1 MSSINI
7 SKYLAVS
14 KERIILNPSDE
25 FYINYLKP
33 YYIVTKDGQYLFA
46 STQKGRRPDQV
57 HYMVPKDYKLGTG
70 QKGFDIDTGKAIFS
84 IVMDYLRE
92 KPKLIVADGIQGENG
107 YEVGIRTIVSVENPH
122 SAYISWMGKMMVFPP
137 KDEVKPS
144 CYNFIVPEK
153 LPEEYVNRI
162 KKAWPDYNDN
172 EPLSLYD
179 FTEMKNDIRC
189 VLNLGIDYF
198 GGAFKKPNLTMVW
211 NRGESDGMISFHAG
225 LSESSVIIGLSGTGK
240 TTLTVGPNLEQ
251 DDAILGKI
259 ISKEGKI
266 VDVKLVGLEAASFA
280 KSEGLSEK
288 SPEYPGLM
296 KSKDRKHIVLAMN
309 IDCEGAEY
317 VRRNINGYNVE
328 IPESTGNIG
337 SLICKSYE
345 KSKTTNGRFI
355 FLFSDLNSSWG
366 KKDKYL
372 RNFVLSFKRY
382 DIFNPIIKVTD
393 PLMAVGFDSACESI
407 ITSAVSGKIPG
418 TRVRSYSATDFMAR
432 EQAEQAIL
440 KKKVFYDM
448 GLGQNGKINFLIINT
463 GFVGEFDLEGK
474 SIGGEK
480 ITVSDSK
487 TLLKLSTHELIKN
500 WIKDPVYGYLVP
512 SPKELSDVHGMKN
525 FGERF
530 NPLNYYS
537 PHDYLEFVKIDIKER
552 KDFLHNIFSS
562 QIKFANLED
571 VIGVWDEIRIPSPKE
586 IKNFYDTYYS

>member
-1 MSSINI
+1 MSGVNVSE
-7 SKYLAVS
+7 YLTIPE
-14 KERIILNPSDE
+14 ERIILNPSDE

-33 YYIVTKDGQYLFA
+33 YYVITKDGQYLFA

-57 HYMVPKDYKLGTG
+57 HYMIPKGYKLGTG

-84 IVMDYLRE
+84 IVMNYLKDGPR
-92 KPKLIVADGIQGENG
+92 LIVADGIQGENG
-107 YEVGIRTIVSVENPH
+107 YEVGIRSIVSVANPH
-122 SAYISWMGKMMVFPP
+122 SAYISWMGKMMVFSP
-137 KDEVKPS
+137 KDGIKPS

-153 LPEEYVNRI
+153 LPEEYVNQI
-162 KKAWPDYNDN
+162 KKVWPEYNEN

-179 FTEMKNDIRC
+179 FTGMKNDIRC

-211 NRGESDGMISFHAG
+211 NRGESDEMISFHAG

-251 DDAILGKI
+251 DDAILGKVI
-259 ISKEGKI
+259 AKDDKI
-266 VDVKLVGLEAASFA
+266 VDLKLVGLEAASFA

-296 KSKDRKHIVLAMN
+296 KSRDKKHIVLAMN
-309 IDCEGAEY
+309 IDCEGVDY
-317 VRRNINGYNVE
+317 VKKNISGYDVE
-328 IPESTGNIG
+328 VPVATGDAG
-337 SLICKSYE
+337 SLLTKSYE
-345 KSKTTNGRFI
+345 KSGTTNGRFI

-382 DIFNPIIKVTD
+382 DIFNPLVKVTD
-393 PLMAVGFDSACESI
+393 PRMAVAFDSACESI
-407 ITSAVSGKIPG
+407 ITSAISGKIPG
-418 TRVRSYSATDFMAR
+418 TRVRSYSATDFMVR
-432 EQAEQAIL
+432 EQAKQAVL

-463 GFVGEFDLEGK
+463 GFVGEFNLEGK

-480 ITVSDSK
+480 ITVYDSK
-487 TLLKLSTHELIKN
+487 TLLKLSTHGLIKN
-500 WIKDPVYGYLVP
+500 WIKDPVYGYLIP

-525 FGERF
+525 FEERF

-552 KDFLHNIFSS
+552 KDFLHKIFSS
-562 QIKFANLED
+562 QINFTNLED
-571 VIGVWDEIRIPSPKE
+571 VISVWDEIKIPSPKE
-586 IKNFYDTYYS
+586 IKNFYDTHY

>member
-337 SLICKSYE
+337 SLLCKSYE

-487 TLLKLSTHELIKN
+487 TLLKLSTHGLIKN
-500 WIKDPVYGYLVP
+500 WIKDPVYGYLIP
-512 SPKELSDVHGMKN
+512 SPKELSEVHGMKN

-586 IKNFYDTYYS
+586 IKNFYDTFYS

>member
-1 MSSINI
+1 MSGFN
-7 SKYLAVS
+7 VS
-14 KERIILNPSDE
+14 EDLTIPEDRIFLNPSDE

-33 YYIVTKDGQYLFA
+33 YYVITKDGQYLFA

-57 HYMVPKDYKLGTG
+57 HYMVPKGYKLGVG
-70 QKGFDIDTGKAIFS
+70 QKGFDIVTGKAIFS
-84 IVMDYLRE
+84 IVMDYLRA

-107 YEVGIRTIVSVENPH
+107 YEVGIRSVVSVENPQ

-137 KDEVKPS
+137 KDGIKPS

-162 KKAWPDYNDN
+162 KKVWPEYNEN

-211 NRGESDGMISFHAG
+211 NRGESDEMISFHAG

-251 DDAILGKI
+251 DDAILGKV
-259 ISKEGKI
+259 ISKDGKI

-309 IDCEGAEY
+309 IDCEGVEY
-317 VRRNINGYNVE
+317 VKKSINGYNVE
-328 IPESTGNIG
+328 IPEATGEVG
-337 SLICKSYE
+337 SLLTKSYE
-345 KSKTTNGRFI
+345 KSGTTNGRFI

-393 PLMAVGFDSACESI
+393 PLMAVAFDSACESI
-407 ITSAVSGKIPG
+407 ITSAISGKVPG

-432 EQAEQAIL
+432 EQADQAVL
-440 KKKVFYDM
+440 KKKVFLDM
-448 GLGQNGKINFLIINT
+448 GLGHNGKINFLIINT

-487 TLLKLSTHELIKN
+487 TLLKLSAHGLIKN
-500 WIKDPVYGYLVP
+500 WVEDPVYGYLVP
-512 SPKELSDVHGMKN
+512 SPKELSEVHSMKN

-552 KDFLHNIFSS
+552 KNFLHNIFSS
-562 QIKFANLED
+562 QSKFAYLED
-571 VIGVWDEIRIPSPKE
+571 IISIWDEIRIPSQKE
-586 IKNFYDTYYS
+586 IKKFYDAYY

>member
-1 MSSINI
+1 MSGFN
-7 SKYLAVS
+7 VS
-14 KERIILNPSDE
+14 EDLIIPEDRIFLNPTEE

-33 YYIVTKDGQYLFA
+33 YYVITKEGQYLFA
-46 STQKGRRPDQV
+46 SIQKGRRPDQV
-57 HYMVPKDYKLGTG
+57 HYMVPKGYKLGVD
-70 QKGFDIDTGKAIFS
+70 QKGFDIDTGKAIFD
-84 IVMDYLRE
+84 IVMDYLRDE
-92 KPKLIVADGIQGENG
+92 PKVIVADGIQGENG
-107 YEVGIRTIVSVENPH
+107 YGVGIRSVVSVANPH

-137 KDEVKPS
+137 KEGVKPS
-144 CYNFIVPEK
+144 CYNFIIPEK
-153 LPEEYVNRI
+153 LPEKYTSQIKEVWPEYNE
-162 KKAWPDYNDN
+162 K

-179 FTEMKNDIRC
+179 FSEMEKDVRRVI
-189 VLNLGIDYF
+189 NLGIDYF

-211 NRGESDGMISFHAG
+211 NRGESDNMISFHAG

-251 DDAILGKI
+251 DDAILGKVI
-259 ISKEGKI
+259 AKDDKI

-309 IDCEGAEY
+309 IDCEGVDY
-317 VRRNINGYNVE
+317 VKKNINGYDVE
-328 IPESTGNIG
+328 IPVATDDAG
-337 SLICKSYE
+337 SLLTKSYE
-345 KSKTTNGRFI
+345 KSGTTNGRFI

-382 DIFNPIIKVTD
+382 DIFNPLVKVTD
-393 PLMAVGFDSACESI
+393 PRMAVAFDSACESI

-432 EQAEQAIL
+432 EQAEQAVL
-440 KKKVFYDM
+440 KKKVFADI
-448 GLGQNGKINFLIINT
+448 GVGQNGKISFLIINT

-487 TLLKLSTHELIKN
+487 TLLKLSTHELIKS
-500 WIKDPVYGYLVP
+500 WVKDPVYGYLIP
-512 SPKELSDVHGMKN
+512 SPKELSEVHGMKN

-537 PHDYLEFVKIDIKER
+537 SHDYLEFVKIDIKER
-552 KDFLHNIFSS
+552 KDFLHKIFSS
-562 QIKFANLED
+562 QSKFAYLED
-571 VIGVWDEIRIPSPKE
+571 IISVWDEIRIPSQKE
-586 IKNFYDTYYS
+586 IKKFYDAHYS

>member
-1 MSSINI
+1 MSGFN
-7 SKYLAVS
+7 VS
-14 KERIILNPSDE
+14 EDLTIPEDRIFLNPSDE

-33 YYIVTKDGQYLFA
+33 YYVITKDGQYLFA

-57 HYMVPKDYKLGTG
+57 HYMVPKGYKLGVG
-70 QKGFDIDTGKAIFS
+70 QKGFDIVTGKAIFS
-84 IVMDYLRE
+84 IVMDYLRA

-107 YEVGIRTIVSVENPH
+107 YEVGIRSVVSVENPQ

-137 KDEVKPS
+137 KDGIKPS

-162 KKAWPDYNDN
+162 KKVWPEYNEN

-211 NRGESDGMISFHAG
+211 NRGESDEMISFHAG

-251 DDAILGKI
+251 DDAILGKV
-259 ISKEGKI
+259 ISKDGKI

-309 IDCEGAEY
+309 IDCEGVEY
-317 VRRNINGYNVE
+317 VKKSINGYNVE
-328 IPESTGNIG
+328 IPEATGEVG
-337 SLICKSYE
+337 SLLTKSYE
-345 KSKTTNGRFI
+345 KSGTTNGRFI

-393 PLMAVGFDSACESI
+393 PLMAVAFDSACESI
-407 ITSAVSGKIPG
+407 ITSAISGKVPG

-432 EQAEQAIL
+432 EQADQAVL
-440 KKKVFYDM
+440 KKKVFLDM
-448 GLGQNGKINFLIINT
+448 GLGHNGKINFLIINT

-487 TLLKLSTHELIKN
+487 TLLKLSAHGLIKN
-500 WIKDPVYGYLVP
+500 WVEDPVYGYLVP
-512 SPKELSDVHGMKN
+512 SPKELSEVHSMKN

-552 KDFLHNIFSS
+552 KNFLHNIFSS
-562 QIKFANLED
+562 QSKFAYLED
-571 VIGVWDEIRIPSPKE
+571 IISIWDEIRIPSQKE
-586 IKNFYDTYYS
+586 IKKFYDVYY

>member
-1 MSSINI
+1 MSGVNI
-7 SKYLAVS
+7 SEDLTIP
-14 KERIILNPSDE
+14 EDRIFLNPSNE
-25 FYINYLKP
+25 FYINYLKS
-33 YYIVTKDGQYLFA
+33 YYVITKDGQYLFA
-46 STQKGRRPDQV
+46 STLKGRMPDKV
-57 HYMVPKDYKLGTG
+57 YYMMPKTYKLGVG

-84 IVMDYLRE
+84 IVMDYLRV

-107 YEVGIRTIVSVENPH
+107 YEVGIRTVVSIENPH

-137 KDEVKPS
+137 KEGVKPS

-162 KKAWPDYNDN
+162 KNVWPAYNEN

-179 FTEMKNDIRC
+179 FTEMKNDIRR

-211 NRGESDGMISFHAG
+211 NRGESDEMISFHAG

-251 DDAILGKI
+251 DDAILGKV
-259 ISKEGKI
+259 ISKDGKI

-309 IDCEGAEY
+309 IDCEGVEY
-317 VRRNINGYNVE
+317 VKKNINGYDVE
-328 IPESTGNIG
+328 VPAITGEAG
-337 SLICKSYE
+337 SLLTKSYE
-345 KSKTTNGRFI
+345 KSGTTNGRFI
-355 FLFSDLNSSWG
+355 FLFSDLNSSWSR
-366 KKDKYL
+366 KDKYL
-372 RNFVLSFKRY
+372 RNYVLSFKRY

-393 PLMAVGFDSACESI
+393 PLMAVAFDSACESI
-407 ITSAVSGKIPG
+407 ITSAISGKIPG

-432 EQAEQAIL
+432 EQAEQAVL
-440 KKKVFYDM
+440 KKKVFFDM

-463 GFVGEFDLEGK
+463 GFVGEFDLDGK

-487 TLLKLSTHELIKN
+487 TLLKLSTNNLIKN

-512 SPKELSDVHGMKN
+512 SPKELSEVHGMKN

-552 KDFLHNIFSS
+552 KNFLHNIFSS
-562 QIKFANLED
+562 QSNFANLED
-571 VIGVWDEIRIPSPKE
+571 VINIWDEIRIPSPKE
-586 IKNFYDTYYS
+586 IKKFYDTYYS

>member
-1 MSSINI
+1 MSGFN
-7 SKYLAVS
+7 VS
-14 KERIILNPSDE
+14 EDLTIPEDRIFLNPSDE

-33 YYIVTKDGQYLFA
+33 YYVITKDGQYLFA

-57 HYMVPKDYKLGTG
+57 HYMVPKGYKLGVG
-70 QKGFDIDTGKAIFS
+70 QKGFDIVTGKAIFS
-84 IVMDYLRE
+84 IVMDYLRA

-107 YEVGIRTIVSVENPH
+107 YEVGIRSVVSVENPQ
-122 SAYISWMGKMMVFPP
+122 SAYISWMGKMMVFPT
-137 KDEVKPS
+137 KDGIKPS

-162 KKAWPDYNDN
+162 KKVWPEYNEN

-211 NRGESDGMISFHAG
+211 NRGESDEMISFHAG

-251 DDAILGKI
+251 DDAILGKV

-309 IDCEGAEY
+309 IDCEGVEY
-317 VRRNINGYNVE
+317 VKKNINGYNVE
-328 IPESTGNIG
+328 IPEVTGEVG
-337 SLICKSYE
+337 ALLTKSYE
-345 KSKTTNGRFI
+345 KSGTTNGRFI

-393 PLMAVGFDSACESI
+393 PLMAVAFDSACESI
-407 ITSAVSGKIPG
+407 ITSAISGKVPG

-432 EQAEQAIL
+432 EQANQAVL
-440 KKKVFYDM
+440 KKKVFLDM

-487 TLLKLSTHELIKN
+487 TLLKLSTNNLIKN

-512 SPKELSDVHGMKN
+512 SPKELSEVHGMKN

-552 KDFLHNIFSS
+552 KNFLHNIFSS
-562 QIKFANLED
+562 QSNFANLED
-571 VIGVWDEIRIPSPKE
+571 VINVWDEIRIPSPKE
-586 IKNFYDTYYS
+586 IKKFYDAYY

>member
-1 MSSINI
+1 MSGFN
-7 SKYLAVS
+7 VS
-14 KERIILNPSDE
+14 EDLTIPEDRIFLNPSDE

-33 YYIVTKDGQYLFA
+33 YYVITKDGQYLFA

-57 HYMVPKDYKLGTG
+57 HYMVPKGYKLGVG
-70 QKGFDIDTGKAIFS
+70 QKGFDIVTGKAIFS
-84 IVMDYLRE
+84 IVMDYLRV

-107 YEVGIRTIVSVENPH
+107 YEVGIRSVVSVENPQ

-137 KDEVKPS
+137 KDGIKPS

-162 KKAWPDYNDN
+162 KKVWPEYNEN

-211 NRGESDGMISFHAG
+211 NRGESDEMISFHAG

-251 DDAILGKI
+251 DDAILGKV
-259 ISKEGKI
+259 ISKDGKI

-309 IDCEGAEY
+309 IDCEGVEY
-317 VRRNINGYNVE
+317 VKKSINGYNVE
-328 IPESTGNIG
+328 IPEATGEVG
-337 SLICKSYE
+337 SLLTKSYE
-345 KSKTTNGRFI
+345 KSGTTNGRFI

-393 PLMAVGFDSACESI
+393 PLMAVAFDSACESI
-407 ITSAVSGKIPG
+407 ITSAISGKVPG

-432 EQAEQAIL
+432 EQADQAVL
-440 KKKVFYDM
+440 KKKVFLDM
-448 GLGQNGKINFLIINT
+448 GLGHNGKINFLIINT

-487 TLLKLSTHELIKN
+487 TLLKLSAHGLIKN
-500 WIKDPVYGYLVP
+500 WVEDPVYGYLVP
-512 SPKELSDVHGMKN
+512 SPKELSEVHSMKN

-552 KDFLHNIFSS
+552 KNFLHNIFSS
-562 QIKFANLED
+562 QSKFAYLED
-571 VIGVWDEIRIPSPKE
+571 IISIWDEIRIPSQKE
-586 IKNFYDTYYS
+586 IKKFYDAYY

>member
-337 SLICKSYE
+337 SLLCKSYE

-487 TLLKLSTHELIKN
+487 TLLKLSTHGLIKN
-500 WIKDPVYGYLVP
+500 WIKDPVYGYLIP
-512 SPKELSDVHGMKN
+512 SPKELSEDHGMKN

-586 IKNFYDTYYS
+586 IKNFYDTFYS

>member
-1 MSSINI
+1 MESFNVSN
-7 SKYLAVS
+7 YLTIP
-14 KERIILNPSDE
+14 KDRIILNPSED

-33 YYIVTKDGQYLFA
+33 YYVITKDGQYLFA

-57 HYMVPKDYKLGTG
+57 HYIVPKGYKLGTD
-70 QKGFDIDTGKAIFS
+70 QKGFDIDIGKAIFR
-84 IVMDYLRE
+84 IVMDYL
-92 KPKLIVADGIQGENG
+92 KDVPQVIVADGIQGENG
-107 YEVGIRTIVSVENPH
+107 YEVGIRSVVSVANPH

-137 KDEVKPS
+137 KDGVKPS
-144 CYNFIVPEK
+144 CYNFIIPEELPEK
-153 LPEEYVNRI
+153 YISQI
-162 KKAWPDYNDN
+162 KKVWPEYNEN

-179 FTEMKNDIRC
+179 FTEMENDVRS

-211 NRGESDGMISFHAG
+211 NKGESDNMISFHAG

-251 DDAILGKI
+251 DDAILGKVI
-259 ISKEGKI
+259 AKAGKI
-266 VDVKLVGLEAASFA
+266 FDVKLVGLEAASFA

-296 KSKDRKHIVLAMN
+296 KSKDGKHIVLAMN
-309 IDCEGAEY
+309 IDCEGVDY
-317 VRRNINGYNVE
+317 VKKNLNGYDIE
-328 IPESTGNIG
+328 IPVSTSKVG
-337 SLICKSYE
+337 SLLTKKYE
-345 KSKTTNGRFI
+345 KSGTTNGRFI

-372 RNFVLSFKRY
+372 RNFILSFKRY
-382 DIFNPIIKVTD
+382 DIFNPLVKVTD
-393 PLMAVGFDSACESI
+393 PRMAVAFDSACESI
-407 ITSAVSGKIPG
+407 ITSAISGKTPG

-432 EQAEQAIL
+432 EQAEQAVL
-440 KKKVFYDM
+440 KKKVFADM
-448 GLGQNGKINFLIINT
+448 GLGQNGKIKFLIINT
-463 GFVGEFDLEGK
+463 GFVGEFDLKGN

-487 TLLKLSTHELIKN
+487 TLLRLSTNGLIKN
-500 WIKDPVYGYLVP
+500 WVKDPVYSYLIP
-512 SPKELSDVHGMKN
+512 SPKELSEVHGMKN

-552 KDFLHNIFSS
+552 KEFLYKIFAS
-562 QIKFANLED
+562 QSKFAYLED
-571 VIGVWDEIRIPSPKE
+571 IISVWDEIKIPHQKE
-586 IKNFYDTYYS
+586 IKKFYDTYY

>member
-1 MSSINI
+1 
-7 SKYLAVS
+7 
-14 KERIILNPSDE
+14 
-25 FYINYLKP
+25 
-33 YYIVTKDGQYLFA
+33 
-46 STQKGRRPDQV
+46 
-57 HYMVPKDYKLGTG
+57 
-70 QKGFDIDTGKAIFS
+70 
-84 IVMDYLRE
+84 
-92 KPKLIVADGIQGENG
+92 
-107 YEVGIRTIVSVENPH
+107 
-122 SAYISWMGKMMVFPP
+122 
-137 KDEVKPS
+137 
-144 CYNFIVPEK
+144 
-153 LPEEYVNRI
+153 
-162 KKAWPDYNDN
+162 
-172 EPLSLYD
+172 
-179 FTEMKNDIRC
+179 
-189 VLNLGIDYF
+189 
-198 GGAFKKPNLTMVW
+198 
-211 NRGESDGMISFHAG
+211 
-225 LSESSVIIGLSGTGK
+225 
-240 TTLTVGPNLEQ
+240 
-251 DDAILGKI
+251 
-259 ISKEGKI
+259 
-266 VDVKLVGLEAASFA
+266 
-280 KSEGLSEK
+280 
-288 SPEYPGLM
+288 M

-337 SLICKSYE
+337 SLLCKSYE

-407 ITSAVSGKIPG
+407 ITSDVSGKIPG

-487 TLLKLSTHELIKN
+487 TLLKLSTHGLIKN
-500 WIKDPVYGYLVP
+500 WIKDPVYGYLIP
-512 SPKELSDVHGMKN
+512 SPKELSEDHGMKN

-586 IKNFYDTYYS
+586 IKNFYDTFYS

>member
-25 FYINYLKP
+25 FYINYLKS

-337 SLICKSYE
+337 SLLCKSYE

-487 TLLKLSTHELIKN
+487 TLLKLSTHGLIKN
-500 WIKDPVYGYLVP
+500 WIKDPVYGYLIP
-512 SPKELSDVHGMKN
+512 SPKELSEVHGMKN

-586 IKNFYDTYYS
+586 IKNFYDTFYS

>member
-1 MSSINI
+1 MSGFN
-7 SKYLAVS
+7 VS
-14 KERIILNPSDE
+14 EDLTIPEDRIFLNPSEE

-33 YYIVTKDGQYLFA
+33 YYVITKEGQYLFA
-46 STQKGRRPDQV
+46 SIQKGRRPDQV
-57 HYMVPKDYKLGTG
+57 HYMVPKAYKLGVG

-84 IVMDYLRE
+84 IVMDYLRD
-92 KPKLIVADGIQGENG
+92 KPKVIVVDGVQGENG
-107 YEVGIRTIVSVENPH
+107 YEVGIRSVVSVENPQ

-137 KDEVKPS
+137 KDGIKPS
-144 CYNFIVPEK
+144 CYNFIVSEK

-162 KKAWPDYNDN
+162 KKVWPEYNEN

-179 FTEMKNDIRC
+179 FSDMEKDVRRVI
-189 VLNLGIDYF
+189 NLGIDYF

-211 NRGESDGMISFHAG
+211 NRGESDNMISFHAG

-251 DDAILGKI
+251 DDAILGKVI
-259 ISKEGKI
+259 AKDDKI

-309 IDCEGAEY
+309 IDCEGVDY
-317 VRRNINGYNVE
+317 VKKNINGYDVE
-328 IPESTGNIG
+328 IPEATGEVG
-337 SLICKSYE
+337 PLLTKHYE
-345 KSKTTNGRFI
+345 KSGTTNGRFI

-393 PLMAVGFDSACESI
+393 PLMAVAFDSACESI
-407 ITSAVSGKIPG
+407 ITSAISGKVPG

-432 EQAEQAIL
+432 EQAEQAVL
-440 KKKVFYDM
+440 KKKVFLDM

-487 TLLKLSTHELIKN
+487 TLLKLSTNNLIKS
-500 WIKDPVYGYLVP
+500 WIKDPVYGYLLP
-512 SPKELSDVHGMKN
+512 SPQELSEVHGMKN

-552 KDFLHNIFSS
+552 KNFLHNIFSS
-562 QIKFANLED
+562 QSNFANLEH
-571 VIGVWDEIRIPSPKE
+571 VINVWDDIRVPSPKE
-586 IKNFYDTYYS
+586 IKKFYDVNY

>member
-1 MSSINI
+1 MSIINV
-7 SKYLAVS
+7 SDYL
-14 KERIILNPSDE
+14 RIPEDRIYLNPSDE

-33 YYIVTKDGQYLFA
+33 YYVVTNDGQYLFA
-46 STQKGRRPDQV
+46 STLKGRMPDKV
-57 HYMVPKDYKLGTG
+57 YYMMPKGYKLGAG
-70 QKGFDIDTGKAIFS
+70 QKGFDIDAGKAIFKV
-84 IVMDYLRE
+84 IMDYLME
-92 KPKLIVADGIQGENG
+92 KPQLIVADGIQGENG
-107 YEVGIRTIVSVENPH
+107 YEVGIRSIVSVANPH

-137 KDEVKPS
+137 KDGIKPS

-153 LPEEYVNRI
+153 LPEQYVTRI
-162 KKAWPDYNDN
+162 KKVWPGYNEK

-179 FTEMKNDIRC
+179 FTEMKNDVRC

-251 DDAILGKI
+251 DDAILGKV
-259 ISKEGKI
+259 ISKNGKI
-266 VDVKLVGLEAASFA
+266 VDIKLVGLEAASFA

-309 IDCEGAEY
+309 IDCEGVEY
-317 VRRNINGYNVE
+317 LKRNINDYNVE
-328 IPESTGNIG
+328 IPEATGEVG
-337 SLICKSYE
+337 SLLTKSYE
-345 KSKTTNGRFI
+345 KSRTTNGRFI
-355 FLFSDLNSSWG
+355 FLFSDLNAYWG

-372 RNFVLSFKRY
+372 RNFILSFKRY
-382 DIFNPIIKVTD
+382 DIFNPLIRVTD
-393 PLMAVGFDSACESI
+393 PLMAVAFDSACESI
-407 ITSAVSGKIPG
+407 ITSAISGKIPG

-432 EQAEQAIL
+432 EQAEQAVL
-440 KKKVFYDM
+440 KKKVFNDM
-448 GLGQNGKINFLIINT
+448 GLGQNGKINFLIVNT

-487 TLLKLSTHELIKN
+487 TLLKLATNNLIKN
-500 WIKDPVYGYLVP
+500 WIKDPVYGYLLP
-512 SPKELSDVHGMKN
+512 SPKELSEVHGMKN

-552 KDFLHNIFSS
+552 KDFLYKIFSS
-562 QIKFANLED
+562 QSEFNYLED
-571 VIGVWDEIRIPSPKE
+571 VINVWDEIRLPSPKE
-586 IKNFYDTYYS
+586 IRKFYDTHYL